1 MAKRHHEWKR
11 RTIYS
16 FICSEM
22 DVVRTVK
29 KQEKRRSYQKKNE
42 IDRGIDKTSHPV
54 YIGYVF
60 HDLPSQFFSLFRPL
74 AHSSLCQQH
83 EEGGGNWWES
93 DNRGYW
99 VTKER
104 QIDSYKTAEEC
115 EQFSSSLFQLGNVLH
130 VIFLYLC
137 TKFID
142 LCSDPSKSSITF
154 FCLASHT
161 NKSEKES
168 LPINFMQVLFQHLL

>member
-1 MAKRHHEWKR
+1 M
-11 RTIYS
+11 
-16 FICSEM
+16 
-22 DVVRTVK
+22 
-29 KQEKRRSYQKKNE
+29 
-42 IDRGIDKTSHPV
+42 
-54 YIGYVF
+54 YIGYIF

-74 AHSSLCQQH
+74 AHSSLCQRH

-154 FCLASHT
+154 FAWHPILISLKRSH
-161 NKSEKES
+161 S
-168 LPINFMQVLFQHLL
+168 LQILCRCFSSTYYNRNHLVLNNYPLWYFGLKIIWNSMKYGIYSFFKLKFLSFFLVANN